1 MIVYK
6 AWMHSK
12 LPGDPMRTFR
22 HLLLTVCTLL
32 MLTACVHAPMAVE
45 ADRVAP
51 EIPEQTPPK
60 V

>member
-1 MIVYK
+1 
-6 AWMHSK
+6 
-12 LPGDPMRTFR
+12 MRTFR

-32 MLTACVHAPMAVE
+32 MLTACVTMPMAVE
-45 ADRVAP
+45 ADPAAP